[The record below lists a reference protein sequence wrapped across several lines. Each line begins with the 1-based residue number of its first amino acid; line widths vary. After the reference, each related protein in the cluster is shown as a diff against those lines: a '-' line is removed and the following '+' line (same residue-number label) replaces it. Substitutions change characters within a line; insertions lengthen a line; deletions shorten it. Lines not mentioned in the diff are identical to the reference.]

1 MEESEVNENLAPPDL
16 HPPGMAEPPE
26 VSDTLGGWVWVVL
39 FGLIMGISVMANL
52 MMCASVLSQPKKRHN
67 MVYWLLML
75 LFGLNLVDYGL
86 LIFEFTL
93 GIEHQYPHGRQACAV
108 YQTMSKG
115 NPVIQAAVVII
126 LAYYAANHYS
136 SVSSPGCSNHQNGLK
151 MALVISGLSVL
162 FGLLALPTANFAD
175 IVKSE
180 GKRYCEISIPGA
192 SPEEAQI
199 NISVYYLF
207 YSSILSYWI
216 PLMVSIPALIIL
228 VKLKNSDKYPEVTV
242 VLATISSFFFLYFLH
257 ASIVILRHTLDAMSI
272 EVNPHQMW
280 VIKVAQSLLWL
291 LAFFWHVTRPLLAI
305 LIDPDLPLN
314 GCCGSKSSG
323 TGGSSRPVELFDL
336 VEEAAP
342 LREVIRQPLSP
353 QPFKSKSEMMMKN
366 SDEDANHLHS
376 TLDV

>member
-1 MEESEVNENLAPPDL
+1 
-16 HPPGMAEPPE
+16 
-26 VSDTLGGWVWVVL
+26 
-39 FGLIMGISVMANL
+39 MGISVMANL

-75 LFGLNLVDYGL
+75 LFGLNVVDYGL

-93 GIEHQYPHGRQACAV
+93 GIEHEYPHGRDACAV
-108 YQTMSKG
+108 YQTVSKG

-175 IVKSE
+175 TVKSE
-180 GKRYCEISIPGA
+180 GKRYCEISIPA
-192 SPEEAQI
+192 ANPEEAQI

-216 PLMVSIPALIIL
+216 PLMVSIPPLIIL
-228 VKLKNSDKYPEVTV
+228 VKLRNSDKYPEVTV

-323 TGGSSRPVELFDL
+323 TGNSRPVELYDL

-342 LREVIRQPLSP
+342 LREVMQQP
-353 QPFKSKSEMMMKN
+353 QPFKSKSEMMMN
-366 SDEDANHLHS
+366 SDEDANKHS